1 MLKSDLSI
9 MQKHIF
15 GDALTEAEQKR
26 FDLQLQN
33 DAEFQKNYA
42 DYQMTTQMIRRVAR
56 QEMRVK
62 LKHFE
67 KTGKFANDDDDEKQP
82 FSYSI
87 LKGGNIR
94 VWAAA
99 AASIALLVCLSI
111 WVFQKPALSFE
122 TVVENT
128 SFRSFNYLNLAT
140 VRSKQVPPKN
150 TEQPLFDADMAYL
163 TALYGAANAQKLAT
177 AMLDLKDKRYTEA
190 AALLADLPFVANN
203 DSIRLSRAD
212 AYLGAND
219 IEKAIADY
227 TALTQNM
234 TPQYKD
240 LRMIADWHLALA
252 YLKKGDRAESHRRIE
267 TIAQTTRHSFQREA
281 NDVLKMW

>member
-9 MQKHIF
+9 MQKHLF

-62 LKHFE
+62 LKYFK
-67 KTGKFANDDDDEKQP
+67 KTGKFPNTVDEKQP
-82 FSYSI
+82 FPLSI
-87 LKGGNIR
+87 LRGGNKR

-111 WVFQKPALSFE
+111 WFFQKPALSFE

-140 VRSKQVPPKN
+140 VRSKQAPPKDV
-150 TEQPLFDADMAYL
+150 EQPILDADIAYL
-163 TALYGAANAQKLAT
+163 TLLYGAEDAQKLAT

-190 AALLADLPFVANN
+190 AVLLADLPFVANN

-219 IEKAIADY
+219 IEKAIADF
-227 TALTQNM
+227 TAVAQNK

-252 YLKKGDRAESHRRIE
+252 YLKKGDRTESHRRIE
-267 TIAQTTRHSFQREA
+267 TIAQTSGHSFQREA

>member
-42 DYQMTTQMIRRVAR
+42 YYQTTTQMIRRAAR

-67 KTGKFANDDDDEKQP
+67 KTGKLANDDDEKPP

-87 LKGGNIR
+87 LRGGNIR

-99 AASIALLVCLSI
+99 AASIALLVCFSI
-111 WVFQKPALSFE
+111 WFFQKPALSFE

-150 TEQPLFDADMAYL
+150 IEQPPIDADMSYL
-163 TALYGAANAQKLAT
+163 ASRYGAEDAQKLGT
-177 AMLDLKDKRYTEA
+177 AMLDLKEKRYA
-190 AALLADLPFVANN
+190 AAATILADLPFVATN

-227 TALTQNM
+227 TALTQNI

-252 YLKKGDRAESHRRIE
+252 YLKKGDRTESHRRIE
-267 TIAQTTRHSFQREA
+267 TIAQTAGHSFQREA

>member
-1 MLKSDLSI
+1 MLKSDLSL

-33 DAEFQKNYA
+33 DAEFQKKYA
-42 DYQMTTQMIRRVAR
+42 DYQKTTHMIRRVAR
-56 QEMRVK
+56 QEMRIK
-62 LKHFE
+62 LKNFE
-67 KTGKFANDDDDEKQP
+67 KTGKLAVDDDDEKRP
-82 FSYSI
+82 FAFSI
-87 LKGGNIR
+87 LGGGNTRI
-94 VWAAA
+94 WIGA
-99 AASIALLVCLSI
+99 AASVALLVCLSI
-111 WVFQKPALSFE
+111 WYFQKPALSFE
-122 TVVENT
+122 TVVEMT
-128 SFRSFNYLNLAT
+128 TFRSFNYLNLAT

-150 TEQPLFDADMAYL
+150 TEQPLFDTDIAYL
-163 TALYGAANAQKLAT
+163 TSIYGAENAEKLVT

-190 AALLADLPFVANN
+190 VAVLADLPLVANN

-227 TALTQNM
+227 TVVAQNQ

-252 YLKKGDRAESHRRIE
+252 YLKKGDRKESQRRIE
-267 TIAQTTRHSFQREA
+267 IIAKTTGHNFQREA
-281 NDVLKMW
+281 MDVLKMW